1 MRTAIE
7 MSAPGGPEVLRPVEH
22 DDWSPGRGEVVVR
35 AAVAGVNRADLFI
48 RAGDWKIAGAFP
60 YVPGLEVAGVV
71 ERCGPGV
78 SGVAPGDA
86 VITMMQ
92 RLGGIHGTRAGGYQS
107 HVLVPA
113 DTLARVPSGLDV
125 VTAGA
130 LGLPAVTAH
139 MALAVIAPLAGKRVL
154 VQGGSSA
161 VGSMALQMLAAGDA
175 YPIATGTRPDKFDF
189 VRDAGA
195 RQVVDTRDPR
205 WSEEVGAVDAVIDLV
220 GAATFAASVSL
231 LRPGGRLCFVGGTSG
246 GELAFSGWD
255 LMKPVT
261 LTGYSSETL
270 GKGELE
276 RAMEAIRDLV
286 ARGALRLSR
295 VTEFPLR
302 EAAAAHRA
310 MEAGGVAGRV
320 VLRAE

>member
-1 MRTAIE
+1 MT
-7 MSAPGGPEVLRPVEH
+7 APGGPEVLRAVVRPNH
-22 DDWSPGRGEVVVR
+22 QPGPGEVVVR
-35 AAVAGVNRADLFI
+35 SAVVGVNRADLFI
-48 RAGDWKIAGAFP
+48 RSGEWKIAGALP

-71 ERCGPGV
+71 DRCGPGV
-78 SGVAPGDA
+78 DELSPGDA

-113 DTLARVPSGLDV
+113 DTVVPVPAELDV

-130 LGLPAVTAH
+130 LGLPAVTA
-139 MALAVIAPLAGKRVL
+139 LAAVAQLGPLSDKRVL

-161 VGSMALQMLAAGDA
+161 VGSMALQMLAAAGA
-175 YPIATGTRPDKFDF
+175 YPIGTGTRPEKFAFMQEAGARETIDT
-189 VRDAGA
+189 RDAGWPDA
-195 RQVVDTRDPR
+195 V
-205 WSEEVGAVDAVIDLV
+205 SGVDAVIELV

-231 LRPGGRLCFVGGTSG
+231 LAVGGQLVFVGGTSG
-246 GELAFSGWD
+246 GELSFSGWD

-270 GKGELE
+270 T
-276 RAMEAIRDLV
+276 RAQLLV
-286 ARGALRLSR
+286 AMQELAALVGRGALRVLRLS
-295 VTEFPLR
+295 EFTLA

-310 MEAGGVAGRV
+310 MEAGEVAGRV
-320 VLRAE
+320 VLRA